1 MNHPTLEQ
9 IEDAYR
15 RKKFPLYFTKG
26 SLNIFGVRN
35 ETIVPDKFDDVIG
48 CIYTDN
54 FGVRKIFTCDAT
66 TDPGLHY
73 LKSPMNSNG
82 CAILIPGYYKALW
95 KIGSHKGAQAFVQ
108 ATPCTVTRDFDKDN
122 LLDFRTSIRESGMF
136 GIDLH
141 GVTGAT
147 IANIVNRYSAGC
159 QVVNSN
165 ANLAKLLTL
174 GYFQIQMIK
183 HPYFSYALFEQ
194 CEIVNHS

>member
-1 MNHPTLEQ
+1 MNHPTLQQ

-54 FGVRKIFTCDAT
+54 HGVRKMFTYDAT

-73 LKSPMNSNG
+73 LLNPMNSKG
-82 CAILIPGYYKALW
+82 CAILVPGYYKSLW
-95 KIGSHKGAQAFVQ
+95 KIGLHKGTQAFVQ
-108 ATPCTVTRDFDKDN
+108 ATPCIVTRDFDRDN
-122 LLDFRTSIRESGMF
+122 LLDFSTLVRERGMY

-147 IANIVNRYSAGC
+147 IKFIVGRYSAGC
-159 QVVNSN
+159 QVVNAN
-165 ANLAKLLTL
+165 ANLAQLLTL
-174 GYFQIQMIK
+174 GHMQIQTIK
-183 HPYFSYALFEQ
+183 HPFFSYALFEQ
-194 CEIVNHS
+194 KDIVTQA